1 MVNYICRRRELYLR
15 RPSQILAS
23 DEYMRRA
30 SQIFKLR
37 GRSFYVSLHQSVGR
51 MVGLSVK
58 KVSKKEVL
66 EILMTVQVYSKV
78 PILC

>member
-1 MVNYICRRRELYLR
+1 
-15 RPSQILAS
+15 
-23 DEYMRRA
+23 MRRA